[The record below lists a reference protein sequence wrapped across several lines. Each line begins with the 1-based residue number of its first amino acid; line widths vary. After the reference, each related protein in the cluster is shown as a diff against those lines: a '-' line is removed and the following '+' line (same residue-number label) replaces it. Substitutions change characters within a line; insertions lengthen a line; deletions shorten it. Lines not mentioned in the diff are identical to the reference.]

1 MEINMKNLFLFTGEE
16 TYLLNNQINDW
27 KSAYVKKHGD
37 MNLEILDGADAPLN
51 ELMAA
56 AIAMPFLSEKRLIFI
71 YGLPDSAKKSK
82 KNEKEMSDRAKKME
96 ENRNN
101 ELRKFG
107 ENLKNIPE
115 SSIVVFV
122 QPNPDKRFSFYKNL
136 VKEAEVKEFNPLQ
149 GKMLISW
156 IQNEVK
162 KKNCTIDY
170 NTAEYLSTLT
180 GFSLWR
186 LSSEVNKLTSHSPGE
201 PINKTLIDQLVVPT
215 LEANIF
221 HFTDALGAKDSKR
234 AIHKLHQTMAAG
246 ENLRPVFYMIVRQFR
261 LLLQGSGYMAN
272 NPNGN
277 SASFASSTKLKP
289 FVAKITLEQVRR
301 FNLGE
306 LKKSYSELLDID
318 TALKTSKI
326 RTTVDDQDELALAIE
341 RFILG
346 FCGR

>member
-1 MEINMKNLFLFTGEE
+1 MKNLFLFTGEE

-27 KSAYVKKHGD
+27 KSAYTKKHGD
-37 MNLEILDGADAPLN
+37 MNLEILDGAEVPLN

-71 YGLPDSAKKSK
+71 HGLPDSAKKSK

-96 ENRNN
+96 ENRND

-107 ENLKNIPE
+107 ENLKSIPE

-122 QPNPDKRFSFYKNL
+122 QPNPDKRFSFYKSL
-136 VKEAEVKEFNPLQ
+136 VKEAEVKEFVPLQ

-162 KKNCTIDY
+162 KKKCTIDY
-170 NTAEYLSTLT
+170 NTAEYLSSLT

-186 LSSEVNKLTSHSPGE
+186 LSSEINKLTSHSPGE
-201 PINKTLIDQLVVPT
+201 SINKTLIDQLVVPT

-234 AIHKLHQTMAAG
+234 AIHKLHETMSAG

-277 SASFASSTKLKP
+277 SASFASSTKLHP
-289 FVAKITLEQVRR
+289 FVAKNTLEQVKR

-306 LKKSYSELLDID
+306 LKKSYAELIDID
-318 TALKTSKI
+318 TALKTSII

-346 FCGR
+346 FCCK

>member
-1 MEINMKNLFLFTGEE
+1 MKNLFLFTGEE

-27 KSAYVKKHGD
+27 KSAYTKKHGD
-37 MNLEILDGADAPLN
+37 MNLEILDGAEIPLN

-71 YGLPDSAKKSK
+71 HGLPDAPKTRNKNKVTKKD
-82 KNEKEMSDRAKKME
+82 EKRDEDLKR
-96 ENRNN
+96 
-101 ELRKFG
+101 FG

-122 QPNPDKRFSFYKNL
+122 QPNPDKRFSFYKKL
-136 VKEAEVKEFNPLQ
+136 MKEAEVKEFDLLQ
-149 GKMLISW
+149 GGMLISW

-162 KKNCTIDY
+162 KKGCTIDY
-170 NTAEYLSTLT
+170 GTAEYLSTLA
-180 GFSLWR
+180 GLGLWR
-186 LSSEVNKLTSHSPGE
+186 LSSEINKITSHSPGE
-201 PINKTLIDQLVVPT
+201 AVNKTLIDQLVVPT

-221 HFTDALGAKDSKR
+221 HFTDALGAKNSKK
-234 AIHKLHQTMAAG
+234 AIRKLHETMAAG

-277 SASFASSTKLKP
+277 SISFASSLKLHP
-289 FVAKITLEQVRR
+289 FVAKNTLEQVRR
-301 FNLGE
+301 FNLRE
-306 LKKSYSELLDID
+306 LKKSYAELLDID
-318 TALKTSKI
+318 TSLKTSKI
-326 RTTVDDQDELALAIE
+326 RTTVDNQDELALAIE